1 MTRALISKVIK
12 EVKIVEIEDE
22 NLLYIINLLD
32 KRNLQKQFQVTIQFN
47 QEISFGITA
56 KNQDEEELKQSE
68 IDKLANEEFKNK
80 QSQDP
85 QVTPDGPQ
93 QDDSLS
99 KKATIIGDKT
109 SIDSLIEYL
118 NNEVQN
124 EENYRE
130 IIEIKD

>member
-1 MTRALISKVIK
+1 MTRALISKVLK
-12 EVKIVEIEDE
+12 EVKIVEI
-22 NLLYIINLLD
+22 
-32 KRNLQKQFQVTIQFN
+32 
-47 QEISFGITA
+47 
-56 KNQDEEELKQSE
+56 EELKQSE
-68 IDKLANEEFKNK
+68 IDKLENEEFKNNR
-80 QSQDP
+80 SEDP

-109 SIDSLIEYL
+109 SIDKLLEYL